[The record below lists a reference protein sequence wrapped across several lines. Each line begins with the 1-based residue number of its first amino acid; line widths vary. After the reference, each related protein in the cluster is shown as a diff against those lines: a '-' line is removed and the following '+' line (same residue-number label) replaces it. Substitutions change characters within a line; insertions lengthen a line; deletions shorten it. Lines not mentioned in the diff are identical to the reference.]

1 MKIDDKLK
9 RTALQTAL
17 HRLLRGSLKA
27 PERAARNLVELA
39 YVFSKKT
46 EVEGDRER
54 YCQEAL
60 PLIRERNEE
69 KLMDWVL
76 KRFVNSDPS

>member
-1 MKIDDKLK
+1 MRIDDKLK

-17 HRLLRGSLKA
+17 HRLLRGSQKS

-39 YVFSKKT
+39 YVFSKKA
-46 EVEGDRER
+46 ERAGDREN
-54 YCQEAL
+54 YCKEAVS
-60 PLIRERNEE
+60 LIAGRDEE

-76 KRFVNSDPS
+76 KTFC